1 MDVTMGMHGFYVLT
15 KRKNR
20 EGHMRFKRLARWPK
34 TRVRMGALFFS
45 NFTKKQNLHGMMRFS
60 GFPRGLKNARQNGC
74 IFFFEFYEK
83 KKTAWYDAILSGIS
97 SCE

>member
-34 TRVRMGALFFS
+34 TRVRMGAFVFSFFA
-45 NFTKKQNLHGMMRFS
+45 KKKNLHCTMRFS
-60 GFPRGLKNARQNGC
+60 DKV
-74 IFFFEFYEK
+74 
-83 KKTAWYDAILSGIS
+83 S
-97 SCE
+97 